1 MDLLGSLGV
10 LVRVVETGSF
20 SAVARERDLS
30 QAAVARQ
37 ISQLEEHFA
46 VRLFH
51 RTTRKLSLTDD
62 GQRLLDLARP
72 VLDGVDGMEAAL
84 GQQSALPVG
93 LVRVGVTVTA
103 SRFLSLSLPSLLIA
117 HPRLK
122 VELVVSDRI
131 GDMIEDRLDL
141 AMRFGEITDASLVV
155 ARRTGTT
162 VRVAVAAPSYLE
174 RHGEPSSPA
183 DLANHT
189 CIVHDVRPDSDV
201 WTFVTPEGPKGF
213 RVSGGFLANDVRAV
227 HLAARAGYGIAYL
240 TLIEVFDDLRCG
252 RLVRV
257 LSDFPAIGVP
267 FSLVYPSRR
276 HLAPR
281 TRLVMDFIWEQIRQ
295 IRAEL
300 ATASDI
306 ATEADEG
313 APRKRRAD
321 TRSLAQPHSSLPA
334 SSLPERL

>member
-1 MDLLGSLGV
+1 MDLLGALGV

-20 SAVARERDLS
+20 SAVARERELS

-37 ISQLEEHFA
+37 VSQLEEHFG

-62 GQRLLDLARP
+62 GEMLLGLARP
-72 VLDGVDGMEAAL
+72 VLDGVDGLEAAL
-84 GQQSALPVG
+84 GRQSASPVG

-103 SRFLSLSLPSLLIA
+103 SIFLAQRLPIVLA
-117 HPRLK
+117 DHPGLK
-122 VELVVSDRI
+122 VELVVGDRL
-131 GDMIEDRLDL
+131 GDMIEERLDL
-141 AMRFGEITDASLVV
+141 AMRVGEIKDASLV
-155 ARRTGTT
+155 ARRSGTA
-162 VRVAVAAPSYLE
+162 VRVVVAAPSYIK

-189 CIVHDVRPDSDV
+189 CIVHGVGPNSDV
-201 WTFVTPEGPKGF
+201 WTFVTPDGSKDF

-227 HLAARAGYGIAYL
+227 HLAARTGYGIAYL
-240 TLIEVFDDLRCG
+240 ALFEVADDLRNG

-257 LSDFPAIGVP
+257 LRDFPAPGVP

-281 TRLVMDFIWEQIRQ
+281 TRLVIDFIWEQVRQ
-295 IRAEL
+295 VEAEL
-300 ATASDI
+300 ATASD
-306 ATEADEG
+306 EART
-313 APRKRRAD
+313 A
-321 TRSLAQPHSSLPA
+321 
-334 SSLPERL
+334 